1 MRCSGGLTRRARLA
15 VVGLLPT
22 LVLAIALFLPPI
34 PQDLEY
40 HDFADKR
47 ALYGIPSFA
56 DVATNLPILIA
67 GFAGLIFLFRERGR
81 IPGPRFRHP
90 GETVSYGLFFAA
102 VLLTS
107 LGSAYY
113 HLEPD
118 NGRLA
123 WDRLP
128 LSLVFVS
135 LLAAALAERVNRTVA
150 LILLLPLAILAINT
164 VIYWNL
170 TEARGLGDLRPYL
183 VLQIAAML
191 VIPTLM
197 ALFPPAYDHSRDLG
211 VAVGIYALAK
221 LCEFLDREIFELG
234 SIVSGHSLKHCLA
247 ALAIHWIHRML
258 RQRHVLN

>member
-1 MRCSGGLTRRARLA
+1 MFSGLNRGARVS
-15 VVGLLPT
+15 VVGLLAA
-22 LVLAIALFLPPI
+22 LVLTVALFLPPI

-47 ALYGIPSFA
+47 PLYGIPSFA

-67 GFAGLIFLFRERGR
+67 GVAGLIFLFRERGC
-81 IPGPRFRHP
+81 IPGPRFRHI
-90 GETVSYGLFFAA
+90 GETIPYGLFFAA

-113 HLEPD
+113 HLAPD

-135 LLAAALAERVNRTVA
+135 LLAAALAERVDRTTA
-150 LILLLPLAILAINT
+150 LVLLLPLAILAINT

-183 VLQIAAML
+183 AVQIAPML
-191 VIPTLM
+191 VIPALM
-197 ALFPPAYDHSRDLG
+197 ALFPPAYDRSRDLG
-211 VAVGIYALAK
+211 ITVGIYALAK
-221 LCEFLDREIFELG
+221 LCEHLDREIFEFG
-234 SIVSGHSLKHCLA
+234 GIVSGHSLKHCLA

-258 RQRHVLN
+258 RQRRALS